1 MAKNSRVPRP
11 RRDDEYELVFA
22 SNAAAK
28 GWRDLVAV
36 RRNLMADTWDFLSRT
51 PCAVT
56 PRNYPLKGALGTVMR
71 GGERFERWQHKPSE
85 KWAPRIWFYVDDR
98 RVVLEQ
104 VHTSHPKET
113 E

>member
-11 RRDDEYELVFA
+11 TRSDEYELVFA

-56 PRNYPLKGALGTVMR
+56 PKNYPLKGTLGTVVR
-71 GGERFERWQHKPSE
+71 GGHEHERWQHKPSE
-85 KWAPRIWFYVDDR
+85 QWTPRIWFYVHGR